1 MQPLAEPLSVNST
14 QPLSLSGKLYLS
26 IPAGPCP
33 STPQAFV
40 QSLAGASIVTPPE
53 ADLISL
59 QPSAIHA
66 QVDPQ
71 GLLSCCSLCM
81 CAASGEGCSAR

>member
-59 QPSAIHA
+59 QPSAIHTFYKSTQQA
-66 QVDPQ
+66 
-71 GLLSCCSLCM
+71 LSPLTMS
-81 CAASGEGCSAR
+81 AA